1 MTTAMTVSRRK
12 KKKRTF
18 SCPKGKNVAVFSFL
32 GCQNDATSAHQI
44 QLQFWYHAERDKKAN
59 AAISSK
65 EAQCPIFCMGGK
77 QIMVMS
83 YRAGNYL
90 NIIITSNAELVSNSA
105 PVYSKSLKSHFIVTR
120 RAYCLF

>member
-1 MTTAMTVSRRK
+1 M
-12 KKKRTF
+12 
-18 SCPKGKNVAVFSFL
+18 FSFL
-32 GCQNDATSAHQI
+32 GCQYDATSAHQI
-44 QLQFWYHAERDKKAN
+44 QLQFWYHAERDKAN

-90 NIIITSNAELVSNSA
+90 NIIITSNAKLVSNSA

-120 RAYCLF
+120 RAYRLF